1 MGLLYKD
8 YIFFLTFRFLKTDK
22 TISFLFGLISMTLSG
37 FNLDFC
43 LSPILIVGHLKNTA
57 S

>member
-1 MGLLYKD
+1 
-8 YIFFLTFRFLKTDK
+8 
-22 TISFLFGLISMTLSG
+22 MTLSG

-57 S
+57 SLMPLDEFPKQIPKLDLPI